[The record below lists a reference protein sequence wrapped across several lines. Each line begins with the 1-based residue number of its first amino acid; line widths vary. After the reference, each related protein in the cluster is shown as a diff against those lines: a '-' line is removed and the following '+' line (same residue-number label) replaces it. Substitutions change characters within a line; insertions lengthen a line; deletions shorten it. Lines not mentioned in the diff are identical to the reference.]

1 MAGFDFL
8 IKWYLRTIALFWFG
22 LFLILVGSNTDS
34 FEFFYRTIIWYLF
47 LLPFNLDLFVPALP
61 NFVEPNYIF
70 QIVFWTWWG
79 ITGTRF
85 YLTGKH
91 FYQ

>member
-1 MAGFDFL
+1 MALDFL
-8 IKWYLRTIALFWFG
+8 VKWYLRLIALIWLS
-22 LFLILVGSNTDS
+22 LFLYNAFSNLDS
-34 FEFFYRTIIWYLF
+34 FEYFYRTIIWYLF
-47 LLPFNLDLFVPALP
+47 LLPFNLDLLPAMP

-70 QIVFWTWWG
+70 QIVFWTWWL

-85 YLTGKH
+85 HFTGKH